1 LTPGAP
7 IIILGRESL
16 KEDDMELFPVF
27 EQTTVAEKAKGS
39 SMDRLNKSD
48 PASSR
53 DAIVDPEKHRQPQ
66 HERREKE
73 NDEAAEHFESLKETA
88 GLVNRELEEKKSP
101 YRFYIYREFDD
112 VYINLVRL
120 DSDGKIAEVKKKNIT
135 HQEFAGLLRQ
145 IQQGEGLFF
154 DSIG

>member
-1 LTPGAP
+1 M
-7 IIILGRESL
+7 
-16 KEDDMELFPVF
+16 DLFPVF
-27 EQTTVAEKAKGS
+27 EQATVTEKAKGS

-53 DAIVDPEKHRQPQ
+53 DAVVDPEKHRQPS
-66 HERREKE
+66 HNGSEKE

-88 GLVNRELEEKKSP
+88 GLVNRELEAKKSP

-112 VYINLVRL
+112 VFINLVRL
-120 DSDGKIAEVKKKNIT
+120 DGEGKVAEVKKKNIT
-135 HQEFAGLLRQ
+135 HQEFAGLIRQ